1 MMAAGNKRT
10 RALTSQDVANLQHGI
25 SDDDDEDDA
34 RKKPR
39 SAATASGAP
48 IKGGAPVD
56 DAAQAVRA
64 RNGESGTSSVSDDL
78 DDDGDA
84 RRFLV
89 AAGDGEQSANYE
101 PAAVPEMRCVGC
113 DCVFDY
119 RLYDLTASKQWE
131 WRCYSCLKQKG
142 LKYGLLHDWNGTAED
157 GVEQ

>member
-1 MMAAGNKRT
+1 MAAGNKRT

-78 DDDGDA
+78 DDESA